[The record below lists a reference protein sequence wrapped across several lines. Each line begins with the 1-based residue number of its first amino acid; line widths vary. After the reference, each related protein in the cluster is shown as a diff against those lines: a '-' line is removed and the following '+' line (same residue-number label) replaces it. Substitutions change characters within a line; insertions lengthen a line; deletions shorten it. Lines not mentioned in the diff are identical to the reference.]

1 MKYTLSDAIH
11 KLVPDAEFVITGDS
25 LEGLVFIK
33 PENATKPTQQ
43 EIDTV
48 LTALENDFSSKRSAA
63 QAKLTALG
71 LTEDDLK
78 ALGL

>member
-33 PENATKPTQQ
+33 PEDATKPTQE
-43 EIDTV
+43 EIQTV
-48 LTALENDFSSKRSAA
+48 LNALQNDFSSKKAAA

>member
-11 KLVPDAEFVITGDS
+11 KLMPNSEFVITGNN

-33 PENATKPTQQ
+33 PSNAAIPSQS
-43 EIDTV
+43 EIDAA
-48 LTALENDFSSKRSAA
+48 LLLLENEATEKKASA

-71 LTEDDLK
+71 LTADDLE